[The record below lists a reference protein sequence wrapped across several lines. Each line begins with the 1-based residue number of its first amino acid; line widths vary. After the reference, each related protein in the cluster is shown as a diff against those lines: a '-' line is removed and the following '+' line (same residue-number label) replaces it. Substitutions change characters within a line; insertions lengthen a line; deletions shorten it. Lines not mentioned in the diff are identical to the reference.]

1 MSLIEDLL
9 MEAWKLGIKDQV
21 MKKVSNET
29 AKLHS
34 EGKRH
39 IDRESI
45 YENAFKEAMSEID
58 KNDGRNR

>member
-1 MSLIEDLL
+1 